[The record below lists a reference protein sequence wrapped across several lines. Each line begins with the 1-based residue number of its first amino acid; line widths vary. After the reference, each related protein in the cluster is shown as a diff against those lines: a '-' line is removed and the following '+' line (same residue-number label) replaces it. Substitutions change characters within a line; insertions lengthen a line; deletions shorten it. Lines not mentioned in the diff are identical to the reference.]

1 MGPRNSDSKNQE
13 KHSFDLKVWQGWG
26 RGVNKVGKKPDVI
39 IGCSRSCDANVLKYF
54 RLALLK
60 IKLKVNLVVA
70 SARCVL
76 ISKGHV
82 SKNIL
87 EDVPTLFDC
96 LKFASLKL
104 EQSAQVRAF
113 CDRHKLCWPVL
124 TVNSSLLHSRL
135 KSSLSSTWLR
145 TNETSL
151 KREYWRSSRLN
162 FYTHEP
168 LSEICSK
175 KYCRLTL
182 RSGLAISASS
192 NFKLLRQ
199 IWKTC
204 KNCFVLSQLLLK
216 ITSKAS
222 EK

>member
-1 MGPRNSDSKNQE
+1 M
-13 KHSFDLKVWQGWG
+13 
-26 RGVNKVGKKPDVI
+26 GKKPDVI

-113 CDRHKLCWPVL
+113 CDRHKLC
-124 TVNSSLLHSRL
+124 
-135 KSSLSSTWLR
+135 
-145 TNETSL
+145 
-151 KREYWRSSRLN
+151 
-162 FYTHEP
+162 
-168 LSEICSK
+168 
-175 KYCRLTL
+175 
-182 RSGLAISASS
+182 
-192 NFKLLRQ
+192 
-199 IWKTC
+199 
-204 KNCFVLSQLLLK
+204 
-216 ITSKAS
+216 
-222 EK
+222 